1 MTEDSKDEGVITVL
15 LQRLEQQRLPRL
27 LDFKEKV
34 ENGEQLN
41 DFDIEYLSEVL
52 ADAEKVGPL
61 VERHPEYADLVTKMV
76 SLYKEITEKA
86 LENENK
92 A

>member
-27 LDFKEKV
+27 LDLKEKV
-34 ENGEQLN
+34 ESGEQLN

-52 ADAEKVGPL
+52 EDAEKVGPL
-61 VERHPEYADLVTKMV
+61 VERHPEYADIVTKMV

>member
-1 MTEDSKDEGVITVL
+1 MTENSKDEGVITVIQ
-15 LQRLEQQRLPRL
+15 QRLEQQLLPRL
-27 LDFKEKV
+27 LDLKEKV
-34 ENGEQLN
+34 GNGEQLN

>member
-15 LQRLEQQRLPRL
+15 LQRLEQQRLPRV
-27 LDFKEKV
+27 LDLKKKV
-34 ENGEQLN
+34 ENGELLN
-41 DFDIEYLSEVL
+41 EFDIEFLSEVF
-52 ADAEKVGPL
+52 ADAERVKPL
-61 VERHPEYADLVTKMV
+61 IDRHPEFADLVTKMV

>member
-61 VERHPEYADLVTKMV
+61 VERHPEYADMVTKMV

-86 LENENK
+86 LENEK
-92 A
+92 KT

>member
-1 MTEDSKDEGVITVL
+1 MTENSKDEGVITVL

-27 LDFKEKV
+27 LDLKEKV
-34 ENGEQLN
+34 GNGEQLN

>member
-61 VERHPEYADLVTKMV
+61 VERHPEYADMVTKMV

-86 LENENK
+86 LENEKK

>member
-27 LDFKEKV
+27 LDLKKKV

-61 VERHPEYADLVTKMV
+61 VERHPEYAELVTKMV

>member
-1 MTEDSKDEGVITVL
+1 MTENSKDEGVITVL

-27 LDFKEKV
+27 LDLKEKV
-34 ENGEQLN
+34 GNGEVLN
-41 DFDIEYLSEVL
+41 DFDIEYLSEVF
-52 ADAEKVGPL
+52 ADAEKVKPL
-61 VERHPEYADLVTKMV
+61 IDRHPEYSDMVTKMV

-92 A
+92 S